1 MSIFLKV
8 IEDAKAKV
16 HEASQ
21 QSLLVDWW
29 KNREN
34 RYERQGDFVVDKVR
48 QTRVS
53 NTLDKLND
61 QNKVMIDMM
70 REMQQYLFASN
81 NVIKRLQVLDQDE
94 SYKNGEDWARDLE
107 NFKAFSLRMSS
118 LLNEYGKL

>member
-1 MSIFLKV
+1 MSIFLKA

-48 QTRVS
+48 EARVS

-81 NVIKRLQVLDQDE
+81 NLIKRLQVLDQDE

>member
-107 NFKAFSLRMSS
+107 NFRAFSLRMSS